1 MHVTVLE
8 CKSSH
13 SGIEFIK
20 LTVDI
25 RCECFGSMTRIGLVP
40 CWRKLH
46 FLSLMGL
53 EPVHRG
59 IAATLLTTTPSCS
72 QVNKDG
78 RVIEVL
84 DTYQVIFFCVPYLV
98 LFFTNGL

>member
-1 MHVTVLE
+1 
-8 CKSSH
+8 
-13 SGIEFIK
+13 
-20 LTVDI
+20 
-25 RCECFGSMTRIGLVP
+25 MTRIGLVP